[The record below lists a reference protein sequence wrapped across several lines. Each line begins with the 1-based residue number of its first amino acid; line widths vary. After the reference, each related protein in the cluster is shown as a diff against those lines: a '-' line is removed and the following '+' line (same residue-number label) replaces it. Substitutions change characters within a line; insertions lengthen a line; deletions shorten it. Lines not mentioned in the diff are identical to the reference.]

1 MPGATTTTNNAS
13 SKSGDNNIGTATTN
27 NTTTT
32 TENNINNNDGEDD
45 EILVT
50 EFPPPPYY
58 YTLAS
63 TNQLRPPEIPHRAFR
78 VAAKR
83 VRMEK
88 ERTRMESERIRLE
101 AEEQK
106 EGAATAAAASS
117 SSAAESGICEAKQ
130 GEDNGKE
137 TTQDVVMTTT
147 AITSDKPPPSQP
159 DDNSDNNNND
169 DDNDSITDPYNP
181 NEPIVAVFGEI
192 VEDPTLIHID
202 DECNNPTILRDNV
215 KRLNHSVLQGFLSL
229 VTKLVNDPIDNKKAR
244 DELSHNLFLMLQECN
259 KFREHQAREILI
271 ETLERQLERREAGLE
286 LVRGKIRMADKA
298 LDEMYIFE
306 DGKFMQG

>member
-1 MPGATTTTNNAS
+1 MPDVSKTSNAS
-13 SKSGDNNIGTATTN
+13 GGGDKNIDT
-27 NTTTT
+27 NTTTA
-32 TENNINNNDGEDD
+32 TENNLNNLSNDNGEDD

-63 TNQLRPPEIPHRAFR
+63 TNQLTPPEIPHRAFR

-88 ERTRMESERIRLE
+88 EKARLESERIRLE
-101 AEEQK
+101 AEKKNDGEVDC
-106 EGAATAAAASS
+106 ASK
-117 SSAAESGICEAKQ
+117 AESG
-130 GEDNGKE
+130 KE
-137 TTQDVVMTTT
+137 HQKSEQQQVLEEKSQDVVMSSSST
-147 AITSDKPPPSQP
+147 DKPTSSQQ
-159 DDNSDNNNND
+159 NND
-169 DDNDSITDPYNP
+169 DDSITDPYDP

-192 VEDPTLIHID
+192 VEDPTLSTIHID

-229 VTKLVNDPIDNKKAR
+229 VTKLVHDPIDNKKAR

-271 ETLERQLERREAGLE
+271 ETLERQLERREEGLE
-286 LVRGKIRMADKA
+286 VLKGKIRMVEDA
-298 LDEMYIFE
+298 LDGMRMFDE
-306 DGKFMQG
+306 

>member
-1 MPGATTTTNNAS
+1 MPDTTNAS
-13 SKSGDNNIGTATTN
+13 GGGGSSDNNIDTNTAIAS
-27 NTTTT
+27 
-32 TENNINNNDGEDD
+32 ENNLNINLNNDAGEDD

-63 TNQLRPPEIPHRAFR
+63 TNQLTPPEIPHRAFR

-88 ERTRMESERIRLE
+88 EKARLESERIRLE
-101 AEEQK
+101 AEK
-106 EGAATAAAASS
+106 KDKDNEGGETDCASK
-117 SSAAESGICEAKQ
+117 AESC
-130 GEDNGKE
+130 GKE
-137 TTQDVVMTTT
+137 HQKSEQQEVLEEKSQDVVMS
-147 AITSDKPPPSQP
+147 TSSSTDKPPSSQQ
-159 DDNSDNNNND
+159 NND
-169 DDNDSITDPYNP
+169 SSTDDNDSITDPYDP

-192 VEDPTLIHID
+192 VEDPTLSSTLD
-202 DECNNPTILRDNV
+202 DDEECNNPTILRDNV

-229 VTKLVNDPIDNKKAR
+229 VAKLVHDPIDNKKAR

-271 ETLERQLERREAGLE
+271 ETLERQLERREEGLE
-286 LVRGKIRMADKA
+286 VLKGKIRVVDDA
-298 LDEMYIFE
+298 LDGMRTFE
-306 DGKFMQG
+306 E

>member
-1 MPGATTTTNNAS
+1 MPDSSKTSNASGGGGSSETNIDNTTNA
-13 SKSGDNNIGTATTN
+13 
-27 NTTTT
+27 
-32 TENNINNNDGEDD
+32 TENNLSNDIGEDD

-63 TNQLRPPEIPHRAFR
+63 TNQLTPPEIPHRAFR

-88 ERTRMESERIRLE
+88 EKARLESERIRLE
-101 AEEQK
+101 AEK
-106 EGAATAAAASS
+106 KDEGEVDCDSK
-117 SSAAESGICEAKQ
+117 AESS
-130 GEDNGKE
+130 GKE
-137 TTQDVVMTTT
+137 HQKSEQQQVLEEKSQDVVMSSSST
-147 AITSDKPPPSQP
+147 DKPTSSQQ
-159 DDNSDNNNND
+159 NND
-169 DDNDSITDPYNP
+169 DDSITDPYDP

-192 VEDPTLIHID
+192 VEDPTLSTIHID

-215 KRLNHSVLQGFLSL
+215 KRLNQSVLQGFLSL
-229 VTKLVNDPIDNKKAR
+229 VTKLVHDPIDNKKAR

-271 ETLERQLERREAGLE
+271 ETLERQLERREEGLE
-286 LVRGKIRMADKA
+286 VLKGKIRMVEDA
-298 LDEMYIFE
+298 LDGMRMFDE
-306 DGKFMQG
+306 